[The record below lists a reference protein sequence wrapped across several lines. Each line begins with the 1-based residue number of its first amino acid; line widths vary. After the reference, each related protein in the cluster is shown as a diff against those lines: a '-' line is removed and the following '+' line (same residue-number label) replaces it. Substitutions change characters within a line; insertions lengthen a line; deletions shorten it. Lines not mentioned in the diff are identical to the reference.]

1 MGRRIAVGGMGEV
14 YEGFAKDLSRKV
26 AIKRVLKD
34 DDPSAD
40 MKDLFLREVAV
51 AATLE
56 HPNVIEVL
64 DAGLWNNDLYL
75 VMEYVEGASL
85 AEVIEALRRHRRI
98 LPIEISCGIVAQV
111 ARGLAHAHQRA
122 LPDGTPLGIVHR
134 DVAPENVLVAKTG
147 LPKLVDFGLATLA
160 GHNFTSPGTIRGRPR
175 CLSPEQ
181 ARGEAIDARSDIF
194 ALGGL
199 MFELV
204 SGQALYTDENLA
216 TLLWKVTSGEY
227 GDLEKRLPGSDSD
240 LIAILKLALAPDPNE
255 RFRSARE
262 LERALDSYR
271 AGRGIR
277 VDSGAIASVL
287 QKVWPEVQRIRTE
300 KKDEGPG
307 ELEGTQLVL
316 PADRLDTQTFRGL
329 PDPEKQTPPRGLS
342 PQPQYAPADPGV
354 MARSGS
360 MAAALMGSTTMP
372 PSLSSEIPR
381 PTAPA
386 RAAGDA
392 TGIFSGES
400 ETGWFVFLGV
410 VLAGAA
416 ASFLFV
422 WFQGQS

>member
-1 MGRRIAVGGMGEV
+1 MGEV

-34 DDPSAD
+34 DDPAED
-40 MKDLFLREVAV
+40 MRDLFLREVAV

-64 DAGLWNNDLYL
+64 DAGLWAGDLYL
-75 VMEYVEGASL
+75 VMEFVEGASL

-134 DVAPENVLVAKTG
+134 DVAAENVLLAKTG
-147 LPKLVDFGLATLA
+147 LPKLVDFGLATLS

-181 ARGEAIDARSDIF
+181 ARGDPIDARSDIF

-204 SGQALYTDENLA
+204 SGQPLYTDENLA

-227 GDLEKRLPGSDSD
+227 GDLAQRLPGSDPD
-240 LIAILKLALAPDPNE
+240 LVAILKTALASDPND

-262 LERALDSYR
+262 MERALDSYR
-271 AGRGIR
+271 AARGVR

-287 QKVWPEVQRIRTE
+287 TKVWPEIARIRSE

-307 ELEGTQLVL
+307 ELEGTQLTL
-316 PADRLDTQTFRGL
+316 PADRLDTQKFAGL
-329 PDPEKQTPPRGLS
+329 PDPEKQGSSREL
-342 PQPQYAPADPGV
+342 QAPNAPYQTDPGV

-360 MAAALMGSTTMP
+360 MAAALMGSSVPT
-372 PSLSSEIPR
+372 PSVSSEIPK
-381 PTAPA
+381 PNAPA

-392 TGIFSGES
+392 SGIFSGES
-400 ETGWFVFLGV
+400 ETGWFVVMGV
-410 VLAGAA
+410 VFAGAA
-416 ASFLFV
+416 ASFLLV
-422 WFQGQS
+422 WFQG